1 MAARLDFPK
10 GFLWGTSQGA
20 HQVEG
25 GCGRSDWWVWEQT
38 PGHVAGGDSSRDAAQ
53 WWERADDDFVAASRL
68 GLGALRFSV
77 EWSRVEPAEG
87 RFDEAALARYA
98 AWAERL
104 RALGLE
110 PVVCLLHQTLPQ
122 WLAARG
128 GLERPEAVERF
139 GRFADRVVDA
149 LGDRVRWWLTVDDPA
164 GLVARGWLLGSAPP
178 GKKQDLA
185 GALRAARHLV
195 RAHATAYRLIHRRLP
210 GALVSAGVQVT
221 PPAAGAAS
229 LLDRSAAWLRDWLSN
244 RVWLESTLDGRLRP
258 PLGAFE
264 RIAEAAGTHDVIALQ
279 ADGDALAEAALGLA
293 RHGRPI
299 LVAAHRPA
307 GDGLAALVRPL
318 AALHRAIQA
327 GADVRGYLYASLV
340 DAFDFAEGY
349 RRPAGLLRL
358 DRATQARTVTERAV
372 AFGDLARR
380 NALVLP

>member
-1 MAARLDFPK
+1 VATRLDFPP

-38 PGHVAGGDSSRDAAQ
+38 PGHVAGGGSSRDAAG
-53 WWERADDDFVAASRL
+53 WWERADDDFVAAARL
-68 GLGALRFSV
+68 GLSALRFSV

-139 GRFADRVVDA
+139 GRFADRVVEA
-149 LGDRVRWWLTVDDPA
+149 LGDRARWWITIDDPT
-164 GLVARGWLLGSAPP
+164 GLVARGWLSGTAPP
-178 GKKQDLA
+178 GRRQDLS

-195 RAHATAYRLIHRRLP
+195 RAHVTAYRLVHRRLP
-210 GALVSAGVQVT
+210 GALVSAGVQVA
-221 PPAAGAAS
+221 PAPAGGGS
-229 LLDRSAAWLRDWLSN
+229 LLGRGGAWLRDWLGH
-244 RVWLESTLDGRLRP
+244 RAWLESTLDGRLRP

-264 RIAEAAGTHDVIALQ
+264 RIAGAERTHDFIALQ
-279 ADGDALAEAALGLA
+279 ADGDALAGAALGLA
-293 RHGRPI
+293 RHGRPL

-307 GDGLAALVRPL
+307 GEGLAPLLRPL

-327 GADVRGYLYASLV
+327 GADVRGYLHAPLV
-340 DAFDFAEGY
+340 DAFDFAAGWQH
-349 RRPAGLLRL
+349 PAGLLRL
-358 DRATQARTVTERAV
+358 DRATGARSLTGRALALGEV
-372 AFGDLARR
+372 ARR